1 MSEYKIALQVQ
12 QAYTKELLEKQGKN
26 MFLKVENANFNEVLT
41 LSRMDEALKKVFMLK
56 LRAKQNAQQVAV
68 S

>member
-1 MSEYKIALQVQ
+1 MQ

-26 MFLKVENANFNEVLT
+26 QFLKVENANFNEVLT

-56 LRAKQNAQQVAV
+56 LRAKQNAQQIPM